1 MFSVDD
7 ITPQYFLV
15 SWEAPYLRASDENL
29 EEYTVL
35 CTTDT
40 SDAPVTLVTIEAGSE
55 TTGINISGLV
65 PHTTYTCCVKAHTT
79 VGVSADSCV
88 SISTSEDGIYHI
100 HILNNL
106 KSVLFLAVPE
116 SAPEQVSVVAVSP
129 FAVEIEW
136 NAPAMP
142 NGVITHYNIYTSNGD
157 LVYTVDGS
165 QGNYVYSGLS
175 PYVNVSVSISANT
188 TAGEGPRS
196 PVVTARTR
204 ESGLSVFIWTVAVPI
219 LSTIVPSIVQSLEVV
234 KMSDE
239 SVTITWGPPLEPNGV
254 LLDYHLTVMNLVT
267 GNISLTTVS
276 PNQTPAHTNTFNSL
290 GRCSI

>member
-1 MFSVDD
+1 MFSVDVV
-7 ITPQYFLV
+7 TPQYLLV
-15 SWEAPYLRASDENL
+15 SWEAPYLRASDGNL
-29 EEYTVL
+29 EEYTLL
-35 CTTDT
+35 CKTDT
-40 SDAPVTLVTIEAGSE
+40 SDVPITIQVGSSE
-55 TTGINISGLV
+55 TSRVNVSGLV

-79 VGVSADSCV
+79 VGVSADSCI

-106 KSVLFLAVPE
+106 KLVLFLAVPE

-136 NAPAMP
+136 SAPATP
-142 NGVITHYNIYTSNGD
+142 NGVITHYNIYTSNGV

-175 PYVNVSVSISANT
+175 PYMNVSVSISANT

-196 PVVTARTR
+196 PVVTVKTR
-204 ESGLSVFIWTVAVPI
+204 ESGLSVFIWTAAVPI

-239 SVTITWGPPLEPNGV
+239 SVTITWGPPLQPNGV
-254 LLDYHLTVMNLVT
+254 LLDYHLTLMNLVT

-276 PNQTPAHTNTFNSL
+276 PNQTPAHINTFNSL
-290 GRCSI
+290 GRCFI